1 MFGSRPR
8 KKAVARRKKGKRGE
22 GAKRSRKGDTYINIV
37 FLVDGIEYEIFY
49 GPTCADSKLESGV
62 EDRGAEGV

>member
-22 GAKRSRKGDTYINIV
+22 GAKRSRTDTHINIV

-49 GPTCADSKLESGV
+49 GPTCADSELESGV